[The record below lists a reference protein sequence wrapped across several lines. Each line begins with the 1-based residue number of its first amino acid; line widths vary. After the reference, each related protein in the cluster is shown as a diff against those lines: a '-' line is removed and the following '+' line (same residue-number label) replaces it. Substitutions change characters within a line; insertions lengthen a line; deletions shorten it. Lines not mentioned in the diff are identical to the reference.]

1 MGYVHN
7 EVLVSHLFPIL
18 YPEFISVF
26 DLMWIQQKHRFYFL
40 IQSVSL
46 CLSLGKMSSL
56 VLRAIN
62 KWCLLVSD
70 ILLLWYSIF
79 HLSLFTCLL
88 FILCVFLGVIYLSK
102 LNFSFQ
108 CLVQSLIGTQI
119 LIKFGFIMGY
129 FLSLL

>member
-1 MGYVHN
+1 MGYVH

-79 HLSLFTCLL
+79 SSLFIYLS
-88 FILCVFLGVIYLSK
+88 FIYSLCFPGVIYLSK

>member
-46 CLSLGKMSSL
+46 CLSLGKMNSL

-62 KWCLLVSD
+62 KWCLLVSY

-79 HLSLFTCLL
+79 SSLFS
-88 FILCVFLGVIYLSK
+88 YLS
-102 LNFSFQ
+102 FIY
-108 CLVQSLIGTQI
+108 SLCFPGCNLPLQTE
-119 LIKFGFIMGY
+119 L
-129 FLSLL
+129 FLSVSCVELNWHIDTD